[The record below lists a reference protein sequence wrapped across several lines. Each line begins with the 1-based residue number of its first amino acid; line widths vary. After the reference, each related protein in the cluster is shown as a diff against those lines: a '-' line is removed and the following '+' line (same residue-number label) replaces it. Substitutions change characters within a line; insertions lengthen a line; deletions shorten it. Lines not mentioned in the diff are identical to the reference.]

1 MSPSAQSSR
10 RLLARLHQDLS
21 ELNNDPYPGVAV
33 FTDDADLRK
42 LCLVLIP
49 PSGPWKDMALHFNVS
64 LPGNWP
70 TAPPRV
76 TSSVSGINHPNLL
89 DSYICCDLLQQP
101 HHQRGYTGGYTPAL
115 TLRGLFLQFLTFF
128 SSTKVDQDNGTS
140 YNIGDQIYIRYAW
153 QDDLATHAPGP
164 QSCHQQC
171 VCEKSPSMQ
180 SSLSSLWDASTS
192 EEIALEEEH
201 DGVIHK
207 KMMIQTEQ
215 RFLHKLEWV
224 NPRRSSTLTMI
235 SRWSCPSC
243 PYGSP
248 ELPHLRISSSTLSG
262 NGASHEDS
270 ILFHPPAV
278 CKIDNL
284 NDDVLF
290 ELAAHLSSET
300 IVALSHAYPR
310 FHEIV
315 VFHHILQR
323 LELTCFFLRLPLQN
337 AVLGIGVAL
346 DQGARTLSSDFDWLS
361 MEAFNVFSV
370 RQSIEKRGFQYFLPL
385 AFNRLHFDKVHRE
398 VWKRLATI
406 DLGLR
411 NAESAI
417 AKKTRKPSNRRIEAP
432 QKAHYTVD
440 VLYRMMN
447 NIVVSLMKSC
457 DNAMDQNARGPQ
469 TLLHASEKAIVSYCH
484 LFHLLIRLCEATPEI
499 LQDVNVKLRLFLT
512 QESARNKAQT
522 PDIGELIVVIM
533 LAHVL
538 PRLDDEKPRVTW
550 EEISGKFLQE
560 VITRN
565 VRWVL
570 KDAPE
575 LELLEKGASDYRL
588 IKTFQLSKTSLR
600 LIMFQMTFLGLFSA
614 TYASDLSR
622 LDSNYGFPEKELP
635 ERMVAEIKVIYQVDS
650 WPKFF
655 NVFTKETF
663 SQMLRECVQ
672 LSAARKYHVPNKDC
686 QSDSW

>member
-1 MSPSAQSSR
+1 M
-10 RLLARLHQDLS
+10 
-21 ELNNDPYPGVAV
+21 V
-33 FTDDADLRK
+33 
-42 LCLVLIP
+42 
-49 PSGPWKDMALHFNVS
+49 
-64 LPGNWP
+64 
-70 TAPPRV
+70 
-76 TSSVSGINHPNLL
+76 
-89 DSYICCDLLQQP
+89 
-101 HHQRGYTGGYTPAL
+101 
-115 TLRGLFLQFLTFF
+115 
-128 SSTKVDQDNGTS
+128 
-140 YNIGDQIYIRYAW
+140 
-153 QDDLATHAPGP
+153 
-164 QSCHQQC
+164 
-171 VCEKSPSMQ
+171 
-180 SSLSSLWDASTS
+180 
-192 EEIALEEEH
+192 EEAH
-201 DGVIHK
+201 DGTIHK
-207 KMMIQTEQ
+207 KMMVQTEN

-224 NPRRSSTLTMI
+224 NPRRTSTLTMI
-235 SRWSCPSC
+235 TKWSCRSC

-248 ELPHLRISSSTLSG
+248 ELPHLRITSPTSTG
-262 NGASHEDS
+262 NKTLHKVS

-284 NDDVLF
+284 NDDMLF
-290 ELAAHLSSET
+290 ELAAHLSLET
-300 IVALSHAYPR
+300 VVALSNAYLR

-323 LELTCFFLRLPLQN
+323 LELTCFFLRLSLQD

-346 DQGARTLSSDFDWLS
+346 DRGARTLSSDFDWLS
-361 MEAFNVFSV
+361 MEAFDVFSV

-385 AFNRLHFDKVHRE
+385 AFNRQHFAKVHRE
-398 VWKRLATI
+398 VWKRLAMV

-411 NAESAI
+411 NAESVI
-417 AKKTRKPSNRRIEAP
+417 ARKTGKPSNRRIEAP
-432 QKAHYTVD
+432 QKAHHTVD

-447 NIVVSLMKSC
+447 NIVVSLIKSC
-457 DNAMDQNARGPQ
+457 DDAIDHNVRGPQ
-469 TLLHASEKAIVSYCH
+469 TLLHASEKAIISYCH

-512 QESARNKAQT
+512 QESVRNKAQT

-538 PRLDDEKPRVTW
+538 PRLDNEKPRVTW
-550 EEISGKFLQE
+550 EEISGRFLQE

-575 LELLEKGASDYRL
+575 LELLEQGASDYRL
-588 IKTFQLSKTSLR
+588 DKTFQFSKTSLR
-600 LIMFQMTFLGLFSA
+600 LIMFQMTFLDLFIT

-655 NVFTKETF
+655 NVVRYSKGALFTKETF

-672 LSAARKYHVPNKDC
+672 QSAARKYHDPTKNSQQLLQLRNTRNKLDKAAKI
-686 QSDSW
+686 